1 MLGSLSLDLP
11 GGNEIST
18 QRSGGSSKYPPLLDN
33 SDRSAAAV
41 QARLEARLE
50 SFSSGPAASHTQ
62 TELLKV
68 LSRELQS
75 AILLP
80 QRYVDAEDC
89 IEFAIITSIVFGEH
103 SAGCADGIV
112 LEPLL
117 QDNELWIFV
126 STST

>member
-1 MLGSLSLDLP
+1 MLDSLSLTVP
-11 GGNEIST
+11 REKEMST
-18 QRSGGSSKYPPLLDN
+18 QRSGGSSKHPPLLDN

-50 SFSSGPAASHTQ
+50 AFNSEPATSHTQ
-62 TELLKV
+62 SELLKV

-75 AILLP
+75 PILLP
-80 QRYVDAEDC
+80 QRYADAEDC